1 MDTRFFSSMNLRYVI
16 ERAVLGVLLHND
28 ALTLVTREIPPST
41 VAIYI
46 VSGEF
51 VFYSAGTLLKKKRKT
66 YNRSFQFIVF
76 AKSIIG
82 KIGATSIIILISR
95 CCKASFCFGHQ
106 TEIQQDSIVPHKLG
120 NSSKFNKMCPFG
132 V

>member
-1 MDTRFFSSMNLRYVI
+1 MNLRYVI
-16 ERAVLGVLLHND
+16 ERAVLGVLLQND

-46 VSGEF
+46 VSGKF

-82 KIGATSIIILISR
+82 KIGATSGSRARLFTSEIGRNKIL
-95 CCKASFCFGHQ
+95 
-106 TEIQQDSIVPHKLG
+106 L
-120 NSSKFNKMCPFG
+120 
-132 V
+132 